1 VRGSITAIRLAGGI
15 VHILLVDDS
24 IEVLEAYSELLED
37 SGYRTTSCETGL
49 SALIRIGAERPD
61 LVVLD
66 LKLAD
71 ISGLDVH
78 RALRADPTFC
88 SLPILFV
95 SGVILD
101 EEVLRA
107 QVCDPEVRLLL
118 KPIHP
123 DVLIRT
129 IREVLDERGRAPEA
143 A

>member
-1 VRGSITAIRLAGGI
+1 M
-15 VHILLVDDS
+15 HILLVEDS

-37 SGYRTTSCETGL
+37 SGYQVTACETGL
-49 SALIRIGAERPD
+49 GALIRVGVDRPD

-66 LKLAD
+66 LKLPDVSGFD
-71 ISGLDVH
+71 IH

-88 SLPILFV
+88 SVPILFV

-107 QVCDPEVRLLL
+107 QVCDPDMRLLL

-123 DVLIRT
+123 DELIRA
-129 IREVLDERGRAPEA
+129 IREVLAEFGRAPEA

>member
-1 VRGSITAIRLAGGI
+1 

-24 IEVLEAYSELLED
+24 IEVLEAYSELLAG
-37 SGYRTTSCETGL
+37 SGYLTSSCETGL
-49 SALIRIGAERPD
+49 GALIRIGVDRPD

-66 LKLAD
+66 LKLSD
-71 ISGLDVH
+71 VSGLDVH

-101 EEVLRA
+101 EEVLRE
-107 QVCDPEVRLLL
+107 QVCDPDVRLLL

-129 IREVLDERGRAPEA
+129 IHEVLADCGRAPEA

>member
-1 VRGSITAIRLAGGI
+1 M
-15 VHILLVDDS
+15 HILLVDDS
-24 IEVLEAYSELLED
+24 IEVLEAYSELLEG
-37 SGYRTTSCETGL
+37 SGFRVTSCATGL
-49 SALIRIGAERPD
+49 GALIRVGVDRPD

-66 LKLAD
+66 LKLDD

-101 EEVLRA
+101 QEVLQA
-107 QVCDPEVRLLL
+107 QICDSDVRLLL

-123 DVLIRT
+123 DELIRT
-129 IREVLDERGRAPEA
+129 IREVLAESGRERSA